1 VAAGDVK
8 KAYAASA
15 ALTQT
20 NLDGLAASST
30 HVAGWESDAI
40 DNTSNLYLDYRIA
53 AKIVVESSGL
63 AAGEIRMYLVAPL
76 DDSTWPDVFDGTE
89 SAETVTD
96 TEIRDAICRLGA
108 VTVTD
113 TTASRAYYIEIPS
126 VAAVFN
132 GNLPKKFVIFI
143 TQSTTTT
150 LETTGDPNQVYV
162 TGSYETVAAS

>member
-8 KAYAASA
+8 LRYGSSG

-30 HVAGWESDAI
+30 HVAGWESGAI
-40 DNTSNLYLDYRIA
+40 DNTTDLYTDYRITATLTTESA
-53 AKIVVESSGL
+53 AVT
-63 AAGEIRMYLVAPL
+63 AGEIRMYLVAPL
-76 DDSTWPDVFDGTE
+76 NDTTWPDVFDGTE

-96 TEIRDAICRLGA
+96 TEIRDAICRLAA

-113 TTASRAYYIEIPS
+113 TTASRAYYLDCPS
-126 VAAVFN
+126 VAKVFDYH
-132 GNLPKKFVIFI
+132 LPKKFVIFI
-143 TQSTTTT
+143 TQATGTT

-162 TGSYETVAAS
+162 TGIYANVAQS